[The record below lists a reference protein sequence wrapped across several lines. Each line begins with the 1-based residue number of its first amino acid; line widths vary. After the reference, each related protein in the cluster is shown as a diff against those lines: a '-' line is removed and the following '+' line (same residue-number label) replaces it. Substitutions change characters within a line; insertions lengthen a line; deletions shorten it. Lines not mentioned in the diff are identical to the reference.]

1 MTVAESRDEQLSCLN
16 SSNEA
21 SHWVHTPRG
30 KGKVVPAVRG
40 TAAGSGRTGAPRLAG
55 VTHL

>member
-16 SSNEA
+16 SSTES
-21 SHWVHTPRG
+21 SHWLQTPRG
-30 KGKVVPAVRG
+30 KGKIVPAARG
-40 TAAGSGRTGAPRLAG
+40 TAAGSGRTGAPRLAA